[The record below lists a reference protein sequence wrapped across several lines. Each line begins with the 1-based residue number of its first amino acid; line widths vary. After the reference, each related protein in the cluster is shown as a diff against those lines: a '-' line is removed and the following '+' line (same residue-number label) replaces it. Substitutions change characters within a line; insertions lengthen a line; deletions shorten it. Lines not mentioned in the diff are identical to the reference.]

1 MIVRVPLPA
10 FRPDQTDASGV
21 LTVCDNVY
29 PAADGS
35 YRPLH
40 AISTFSSAL
49 AATFNGGVSAIA
61 SDGDAYLLA
70 GTATNLY
77 KFNAGSWSSLVGS
90 LTITSRWRFAQFGDY
105 VVAVNGSATREIDLS
120 AGTDSTITDA
130 PTGTSVWV
138 VGDYV
143 CIGQADGDISA
154 VATSAFRDHT
164 GWTAGTDQA
173 TLLPFQTGGELMGGC
188 GGEYGVILQ
197 RDRIVRQ
204 TRTGD
209 ADAPFQYDEI
219 TNNYGCSNGSTIA
232 QAGRTVFFHS
242 DRGFMALDDGQALR
256 PIGSE
261 KVDRTFE
268 ETVGRDNFDSIHTA
282 VDPQN
287 KVVFWGVPGA
297 PGKCWIY
304 NFELDLWATGTFAF
318 TGLMAGYTAST
329 TLEALAVT
337 YTDLDAMTI
346 SLDDGRWSGGHP
358 RLYFFGGD
366 HKVGTLTGDT
376 LAAQFDLGFAEL
388 IEGRR
393 ARVRGVRPVTDAT
406 DGVSIVMDAKNRLWD
421 AQSATSTADLRD
433 TGFMP
438 LRCSGRYVS
447 QSLRYAAATVW
458 SYARGLEVDCQPG
471 GTR

>member
-1 MIVRVPLPA
+1 M
-10 FRPDQTDASGV
+10 
-21 LTVCDNVY
+21 CDNAF

-40 AISTFSSAL
+40 AISPFSAAL
-49 AATFNGGVSAIA
+49 DETFNGGASAI
-61 SDGDAYLLA
+61 SSGGTGYLLA
-70 GTATNLY
+70 GTATDLY
-77 KFNAGSWSSLVGS
+77 KFNAGAWTSLVGS
-90 LTITSRWRFAQFGDY
+90 LTITDRWRFAQFGDY
-105 VVAVNGSATREIDLS
+105 VVAVNGDDTREISLS
-120 AGTDSTITDA
+120 AGTDSALAGA
-130 PTGTSVWV
+130 PTGTSIWV
-138 VGDYV
+138 VEDYV
-143 CIGQADGDISA
+143 CIGQADGDIST

-164 GWTAGTDQA
+164 GWTPGTNQS
-173 TLLPFQTGGELMGGC
+173 TLLPFQTGGEIMGGC
-188 GGEYGVILQ
+188 GGEYGIILQ

-219 TNNYGCSNGSTIA
+219 TNNYGCSNGATIA
-232 QAGRTVFFHS
+232 QAGRTIFFYS

-268 ETVGRDNFDSIHTA
+268 ETVGRDNFDKIFAA

-287 KVVFWGVPGA
+287 KVVFWGVPGS
-297 PGKCWIY
+297 PGRLWLY
-304 NFELDLWATGTFAF
+304 NFELDLWATGTFPF
-318 TGLMAGYTAST
+318 TGLMAGFTAST
-329 TLEALAVT
+329 TLEELAVT
-337 YTDLDAMTI
+337 YTDLDTMTI
-346 SLDDGRWSGGHP
+346 SLDDGQWSGGHP
-358 RLYFFGGD
+358 RLYFFDADG
-366 HKVGTLTGDT
+366 KAGTLTGPP

-406 DGVSIVMDAKNRLWD
+406 EGVSLVLDAKNRLGD
-421 AQSATSTADLRD
+421 AQSATSTATLRD

-438 LRCSGRYVS
+438 VRCCGRYVS
-447 QSLRYAAATVW
+447 QSLRYEAGTAW
-458 SYARGLEVDCQPG
+458 SYARGLEVDCQAG